1 MDPFLRPA
9 SPDGAPPDQCPPGHV
24 AEPAGLWNHRQMEI
38 VYDPRRHDVCFMRGR
53 AADRVHDGLAA
64 SGWEPTATDGRSQL
78 WIRDR
83 ADAMRRLLDT
93 VRVEAPG
100 RGLAR

>member
-1 MDPFLRPA
+1 MDPYLRPA
-9 SPDGAPPDQCPPGHV
+9 SPHGAPPDQCPPSHV
-24 AEPAGLWNHRQMEI
+24 AEPAGLWNDRQMEI

-53 AADRVHDGLAA
+53 AAEGVHEGLAA

-83 ADAMRRLLDT
+83 AEAMRQLLDT